1 MSEQIKFNV
10 LQTNPDGTK
19 AEVEISFSTYELRKH
34 LTEEFFAELLDE
46 YNNNYGNQYEKGQ
59 RIARNLFYTH
69 PTGQANIIRFVFG
82 ILTGFAEKTNFI
94 DERNETPLAMC
105 RKIKELADNGTL
117 EKGYMI

>member
-1 MSEQIKFNV
+1 MTDKIKLNV
-10 LQTNPDGTK
+10 LQTNPDGSK

-59 RIARNLFYTH
+59 RIAKHLFYTH
-69 PTGQANIIRFVFG
+69 PTGQANIIRFVLG
-82 ILTGFAEKTNFI
+82 ILTGFGEKTDFI
-94 DERNETPLAMC
+94 DGRNETPVAMC
-105 RKIKELADNGTL
+105 KKIKELVDNGTL